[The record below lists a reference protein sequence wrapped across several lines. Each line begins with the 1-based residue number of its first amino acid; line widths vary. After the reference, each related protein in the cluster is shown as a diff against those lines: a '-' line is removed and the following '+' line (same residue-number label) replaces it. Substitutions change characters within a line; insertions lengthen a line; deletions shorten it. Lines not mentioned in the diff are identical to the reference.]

1 MIKKIIFRLGQMMIV
16 LFVLSTLT
24 FILMKL
30 SPGDPV
36 NKLLHIDVANVS
48 QDKIEAVRDKL
59 GLNQPIL
66 IQWWEWFTR
75 ILHLDFGKSIQ
86 TGEPVTSELLYFTP
100 PTLMIAGWTLLVT
113 FIVSVSLGTLAAFKY
128 HTWIDRTIRILTS
141 AFVSIPSFFLGIL
154 LIYLF
159 SQKLQL
165 LPASGVDSATGY
177 IMPVIALSIGLCAY
191 HVRLMRSTLIDLY
204 QSKEV
209 AASRARGMSERYI
222 LFSDIFKPAL
232 IPVISI
238 LGMSIGGL
246 IGSTVVIENLFD
258 IPGIGSFLVESIRSR
273 DYPVVQGAVLM
284 IGCFVVIANALTDII
299 VLFLDPKQR
308 YTPMKKKTWWGG
320 RRKGQVKQR

>member
-1 MIKKIIFRLGQMMIV
+1 MV
-16 LFVLSTLT
+16 
-24 FILMKL
+24 
-30 SPGDPV
+30 
-36 NKLLHIDVANVS
+36 
-48 QDKIEAVRDKL
+48 
-59 GLNQPIL
+59 
-66 IQWWEWFTR
+66 EWFTR

-100 PTLMIAGWTLLVT
+100 PTLMIAGCTLLVT

-204 QSKEV
+204 QSKV
-209 AASRARGMSERYI
+209 AASRARGMSRTIYSLFRY
-222 LFSDIFKPAL
+222 LQTCLNSCDFYFRHVNRRSDRQH
-232 IPVISI
+232 
-238 LGMSIGGL
+238 
-246 IGSTVVIENLFD
+246 GS
-258 IPGIGSFLVESIRSR
+258 
-273 DYPVVQGAVLM
+273 Y
-284 IGCFVVIANALTDII
+284 
-299 VLFLDPKQR
+299 
-308 YTPMKKKTWWGG
+308 
-320 RRKGQVKQR
+320 